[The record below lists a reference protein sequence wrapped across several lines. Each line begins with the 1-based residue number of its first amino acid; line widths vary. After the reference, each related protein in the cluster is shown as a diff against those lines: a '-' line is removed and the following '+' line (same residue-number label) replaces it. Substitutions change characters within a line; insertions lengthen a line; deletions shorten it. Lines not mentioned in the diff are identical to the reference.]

1 MVYVANT
8 RGEDVDVLL
17 NALIGVVD
25 RLTQELT
32 TVVRE
37 VAEPIVDEAVAQPD
51 SPAHDEPL
59 HQVHVQQIAQDMY
72 RRQNGEDDH
81 RQPKTVDARV
91 FHLVAPTAAPSK
103 AT

>member
-8 RGEDVDVLL
+8 RGEDVDILL

-51 SPAHDEPL
+51 SPADENRC
-59 HQVHVQQIAQDMY
+59 IKYMSS
-72 RRQNGEDDH
+72 R
-81 RQPKTVDARV
+81 
-91 FHLVAPTAAPSK
+91 
-103 AT
+103 